1 MIIVSDASPLIN
13 IARVRLFHHL
23 HALYEKLVIPN
34 AVFREVVEKGA
45 GRPGATEVLDGLKS
59 KFIETKQLNNTLAAS
74 ALSEFFGDGEAEAI
88 ILASEISADA
98 ILLDDNKA
106 RIVAQSMN
114 LNPIGTIGVL
124 LELKDRGIIPEIKP
138 YLDKVIK
145 YGFRISFDLY
155 NKVLQK
161 ADE

>member
-1 MIIVSDASPLIN
+1 M
-13 IARVRLFHHL
+13 
-23 HALYEKLVIPN
+23 
-34 AVFREVVEKGA
+34 
-45 GRPGATEVLDGLKS
+45 
-59 KFIETKQLNNTLAAS
+59 
-74 ALSEFFGDGEAEAI
+74 
-88 ILASEISADA
+88 
-98 ILLDDNKA
+98 LDDNKA